1 MLELPI
7 RESAMVMLAAT
18 TGLRRSELFALRW
31 SDVSFLNLEIAVT
44 RSCVRGRFGSVKTEA
59 SGKPVPLHPSV
70 SDALLKW
77 RKESLY
83 SNDNDFLFP
92 SLRLNGSA
100 PLMPDM
106 VLKKIIRPA
115 LDRAGIQ
122 GKVIGWHTFRHSL
135 ATNLRSMGV
144 DVKVAQE
151 LLRHANSRTT
161 MDLYTQAVSVEKRS
175 ASGRQVDFLLAGNN
189 GAKSSVP
196 LRTAGNLLVTEG
208 EPQTIDS

>member
-1 MLELPI
+1 M
-7 RESAMVMLAAT
+7 
-18 TGLRRSELFALRW
+18 
-31 SDVSFLNLEIAVT
+31 
-44 RSCVRGRFGSVKTEA
+44 
-59 SGKPVPLHPSV
+59 KPVPLHQSV
-70 SDALLKW
+70 ADALIEW

-83 SNDNDFLFP
+83 PHNTDFLFP

-100 PLMPDM
+100 PLIPDM

-115 LDRAGIQ
+115 LDRAGVQ
-122 GKVIGWHTFRHSL
+122 GKVIGWHSFRHSL

-161 MDLYTQAVSVEKRS
+161 MDLYTQAVSADKRS
-175 ASGRQVDFLLAGNN
+175 ASGRQVDFLLAEIKD

-196 LRTAGNLLVTEG
+196 LCTVGDLLVTVG
-208 EPQTIDS
+208 PPQTIDS